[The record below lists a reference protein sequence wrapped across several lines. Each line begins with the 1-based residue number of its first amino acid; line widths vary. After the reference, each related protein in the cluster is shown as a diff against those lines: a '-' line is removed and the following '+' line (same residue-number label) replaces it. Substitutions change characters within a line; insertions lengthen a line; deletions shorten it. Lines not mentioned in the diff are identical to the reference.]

1 MKINN
6 KDESLMIPYKEIYVG
21 ECFECGCNNYMKC
34 TAPNGLVC
42 DVNLETG
49 RISESLSGDIKVK
62 YLENGTFYKYG
73 GSTNEN

>member
-1 MKINN
+1 MKINDTN
-6 KDESLMIPYKEIYVG
+6 EKRIAYENIHIG

-34 TAPNGLVC
+34 IAPNGLVC

-49 RISESLSGDIKVK
+49 RISESLSSDIRVK

-73 GSTNEN
+73 GMPNEN